1 MICRPFLRRVLAGAF
16 ASAVALGVALGVAS
30 QSPAVALTATL
41 PDGSV
46 VAPAGFTT
54 PVESF
59 ATAEALSPDRK
70 YLAVLSPDAGAID
83 VIGLASKG
91 GLVDRLRVPGA
102 TSLAW
107 TTDGVYVTRGYAGT
121 IARFA
126 YEDAKRQPRF
136 TARDDLRVGSGL
148 LNGVA
153 EDPVRHRIAVAR
165 TANHEIVMLDDAT
178 GNVTARFGTSG
189 EPYATAFARD
199 AIVASYFNADRIAIW
214 RGASVTPL
222 EVATGPHPTTLL
234 VRGDAVYV
242 GNADGHDV
250 ARVDVATG
258 AVDRRFDL
266 AIAAEAPP
274 GQTPSGMALAPDG
287 ATLFVAESGF
297 NDVAVVDV
305 ASGRVRARIPTGWY
319 PTAVIVQSKATTDK
333 DVRAKLALYIVSAKG
348 MGSQPDP
355 GGEWNGTYTGIVQH
369 VVVDPAM
376 YGAWSQTVAR
386 GGRFAAV
393 AAAAAPSPKR
403 IDLPPIEHVVF
414 IVRENKHFDEEFSDV
429 NGSNGDTSLLLY
441 GRRYTPNAHALAVGA
456 TLFDNFMSNGEAS
469 DWGHAWTT
477 QSFSND
483 YHERNRHTR
492 DDGAAASDPRV
503 PQSIWPLPYEGEDAV
518 PPATLD
524 ADWFTDL
531 AKLPAQ
537 PRVNVSGVF
546 GPRGELVDAFERA
559 HRSYRVYG
567 EQLTMRADGSIAP
580 ALAAHA
586 DREYPGMHIDFGILD
601 TLRAKLFLD
610 DVAAHG
616 LATYSYLTLPDDHT
630 AGSRPGF
637 YTPASFVANND
648 RALGDIVAGLSQ
660 RPDWKNTVVFVTC
673 DDAQGT
679 GDHVDSHRMPAL
691 AIGPYVRRGFVD
703 HTRFSIP
710 SILRTVEMLNG
721 LPPLSIYDAAAT
733 PMLDAFA
740 RQPLVARYTPVA
752 ETIGLDR
759 NPGTVTSFVMPVDG
773 PGDERIRREEW
784 RSVRGAAY
792 ATAMS
797 GS

>member
-1 MICRPFLRRVLAGAF
+1 MIRRPFRIALALALVI
-16 ASAVALGVALGVAS
+16 AIALGLAART
-30 QSPAVALTATL
+30 PAVALTATL

-46 VAPAGFTT
+46 VSPVGFTT

-59 ATAEALSPDRK
+59 ATAEALSPDGK

-83 VIGLASKG
+83 VIGTGSKG
-91 GLVDRLRVPGA
+91 GLVDRLRASGA

-107 TTDGVYVTRGYAGT
+107 TTDGVYVARGYAGT

-126 YEDAKRQPRF
+126 YEDAKRVPKF
-136 TARDDLRVGSGL
+136 TPRDDVRVGPGL
-148 LNGVA
+148 LNGIA
-153 EDPVRHRIAVAR
+153 EDPLRHRIAVAR
-165 TANHEIVMLDDAT
+165 TANHEVVTLDDAT
-178 GNVTARFGTSG
+178 GNVTARFATSA
-189 EPYATAFARD
+189 EPYATVFVGN
-199 AIVASYFNADRIAIW
+199 AIVASYFNSDRIAIW
-214 RGASVTPL
+214 RGASLTPV

-234 VRGDAVYV
+234 ARGDAVYV

-250 ARVDVATG
+250 ARVDVVTG
-258 AVDRRFDL
+258 AIDRRFDL
-266 AIAAEAPP
+266 ALAPMTPP
-274 GQTPSGMALAPDG
+274 GQTPSGMALTPDG

-297 NDVAVVDV
+297 NDVAVIDV
-305 ASGRVRARIPTGWY
+305 ASGAVRARIPTGWY
-319 PTAVIVQSKATTDK
+319 PTAVITQMKATTDK
-333 DVRAKLALYIVSAKG
+333 DAHAKLALSIVSAKG

-376 YGAWSQTVAR
+376 YGTWSQTVAR
-386 GGRFAAV
+386 DGRFAAV
-393 AAAAAPSPKR
+393 TAAAAPASTKKR
-403 IDLPPIEHVVF
+403 SDLPPIQHVVF

-429 NGSNGDTSLLLY
+429 AGSNGEVSLLLY
-441 GRRYTPNAHALAVGA
+441 GRRFTPNAHVLAAGA

-492 DDGAAASDPRV
+492 EDGAAASDPRV
-503 PQSIWPLPYEGEDAV
+503 PQSIWPLPYEGEEAA
-518 PPATLD
+518 PAATMD

-537 PRVNVSGVF
+537 PRTNVSGVF

-580 ALAAHA
+580 ELVAHA
-586 DREYPGMHIDFGILD
+586 DRDYPGMHIDFGILD
-601 TLRAKLFLD
+601 TSRAKLFLD

-616 LATYSYLTLPDDHT
+616 LAAYSYVTLPDDHT

-637 YTPASFVANND
+637 YTPASFVSNND
-648 RALGDIVAGLSQ
+648 RALGDIVAGLSA

-691 AIGPYVRRGFVD
+691 AIGPYVRRRFVD
-703 HTRFSIP
+703 HTRYSIP
-710 SILRTVEMLNG
+710 SILRTVEILNG
-721 LPPLSIYDAAAT
+721 LPP
-733 PMLDAFA
+733 MFDAFA
-740 RQPLVARYTPVA
+740 RQPLVARYAPVA
-752 ETIGLDR
+752 ETIGLER
-759 NPGTVTSFVMPVDG
+759 NPGIATSFVMPIDG
-773 PGDERIRREEW
+773 PEDERIRREEW
-784 RSVRGAAY
+784 TSIRGTAY
-792 ATAMS
+792 ANSTDGS
-797 GS
+797 GR